1 MNLSRIDVAGASLN
15 PADITGTVSLIQDVG
30 IGVVYTIYTQYS
42 NCSVQALTSSND
54 IDIYLGHVRSLND
67 LFLLSAVEY
76 DYTGN
81 MSAHGVLLD
90 NWVFSGDFSHA
101 GYDYTNTTLQWLIT
115 QPGQNISSLFS
126 VTSSAVPWRLSIEG
140 LLTSSEGETALNVS
154 SVIRYFDLLFEEPNF
169 DMFDVSVCVDPV
181 DSMFITLA
189 LPGARNGIDLCQ
201 FKGNIRNAVS
211 NYTQLYPIQVG
222 NIEVRRVYF

>member
-15 PADITGTVSLIQDVG
+15 PDITGTVSLIQDVG

-42 NCSVQALTSSND
+42 NCSVEASND
-54 IDIYLGHVRSLND
+54 LYLGHHDNLIRSLND
-67 LFLLSAVEY
+67 LFLLSTVEY
-76 DYTGN
+76 NYTGN

-115 QPGQNISSLFS
+115 QPGQNISSVFS

-169 DMFDVSVCVDPV
+169 DVFDVSVCVDPV

-222 NIEVRRVYF
+222 NIEVRRIYF